1 MSEQAFRNVHV
12 SRRRMVKGAA
22 AAGVVGAAASISVFR
37 PGGETAAQSE
47 VERIAQ
53 ERGLTPEDVSAA
65 LKTYV
70 PSGKWDEFLIF
81 ASSGHAG
88 QVLVMGVPSMR
99 LLKVIAAF
107 TPEPWQGYGFSD
119 DTKAVLAGGDFQGKP
134 VTWADTHHPALSET
148 NGEYDGQYLF
158 INDKAHARLAVID
171 LRDFET
177 KQIVKNPH
185 IVSNHGGTFATP
197 NTEYIIDGSQYA
209 TPIGWEYAPLSEY
222 RDKYRGAMTFW
233 KFNRD
238 AGRLVQEE
246 SFSVELPPYW
256 QDLADAGKGPS
267 DGWMFSN
274 SLNTEMSTGGILQGL
289 PPVEAGASMR
299 DMDYMSV
306 INWRKAAEVAAG
318 GGAEDK
324 LGMRMIPMATAVQE
338 GILFQIPEPKSPHGV
353 DVTPDGKYIVIAG
366 KLDPHVTI
374 YSFEKIQA
382 AIEAGNFE
390 ADDYGVPILP
400 FDATVEAQVELGL
413 GPLHTQFDPNGY
425 AYTSLFLDSAVARWK
440 LGGEGVEDGWTLVDK
455 VPMNYNVGHI
465 TTVEGDTV
473 SPQGKYLVG
482 LNKWAIDRFF
492 PVGPLHP
499 QNFQLVDISGD
510 VGTPMQ
516 SLLDGPIG
524 LGEPHYAQTI
534 RAEKIKAWTTYP
546 EVGWDPIA
554 QAPMEGAVMPG
565 GEGVVR
571 DGAKVTVNMTLVRSH
586 FTPDIVELQAG
597 DEVTWHITNIEQ
609 AQDATH
615 GFALPGPNINLSI
628 EPGEAT
634 TFSFVADKAGTYPF
648 YCTEFCS
655 ALHLE
660 MMGYLLVSPTAGEG
674 EEAEEAGEEGEGES
688 EG

>member
-1 MSEQAFRNVHV
+1 MSQEGFRNVRV
-12 SRRRMVKGAA
+12 SRRGVVKGAA
-22 AAGVVGAAASISVFR
+22 AAGVVGAAAGISVLG
-37 PGGETAAQSE
+37 PMGETAAQSE

-70 PSGKWDEFLIF
+70 PSGRVDEYLIF
-81 ASSGHAG
+81 ASGGHSG
-88 QVLVMGVPSMR
+88 QVLVFGVPSMR
-99 LLKVIAAF
+99 LLKVIGVF
-107 TPEPWQGYGFSD
+107 TPEPWQGFGFSD
-119 DTKAVLAGGDFQGKP
+119 ETRAILAQGDFDGKP

-185 IVSNHGGTFATP
+185 IISNHGGAFATP

-209 TPIGWEYAPLSEY
+209 TPFGWEYAPLSEY
-222 RDKYRGAMTFW
+222 KDKYRGAMTFW

-238 AGRLVQEE
+238 IGRLDAAQ

-274 SLNTEMSTGGILQGL
+274 SLNTEMATGGILEGL
-289 PPVEAGASMR
+289 PPVEAGASIR
-299 DMDYMSV
+299 DMDYLTV
-306 INWRKAAEVAAG
+306 INWRKAAEVADA
-318 GGAEDK
+318 GGAEDV
-324 LGMRMIPMATAVQE
+324 LGMRMIPMATAVAE
-338 GILFQIPEPKSPHGV
+338 GILYQVPEPKSPHGV
-353 DVTPDGKYIVIAG
+353 DVTPDGQYIVVAG

-374 YSFEKIQA
+374 YSFEKIQN
-382 AIEAGNFE
+382 AIAEGQFE
-390 ADDYGVPILP
+390 PDEFGVPVLS
-400 FDATVEAQVELGL
+400 FDACMEAQVELGL
-413 GPLHTQFDPNGY
+413 GPLHTQFDNAGH
-425 AYTSLFLDSAVARWK
+425 AYTSLFLDSAIARWK
-440 LGGEGVEDGWTLVDK
+440 VGGEGVEGGWTLVDK
-455 VPMNYNVGHI
+455 IPVHYNVGHI

-473 SPQGKYLVG
+473 SPQGKFLIG

-499 QNFQLVDISGD
+499 QNFQLIDISASD
-510 VGTPMQ
+510 QPMQ
-516 SLLDGPIG
+516 LLYDAAVGI
-524 LGEPHYAQTI
+524 GEPHYAQTI
-534 RAEKIKAWTTYP
+534 RAEKIQAWTTYP
-546 EVGWDPIA
+546 EVGWDSIN
-554 QAPMEGAVMPG
+554 QAPSPVAVVPG
-565 GEGVVR
+565 NEGVVR
-571 DGAKVTVNMTLVRSH
+571 DGNKVTVNMTSVRSH

-597 DEVTWHITNIEQ
+597 DEVTWHITNIEL

-615 GFALPGPNINLSI
+615 GFAIPGPNVNLSL

-634 TFSFVADKAGTYPF
+634 TFSFVADKPGTYPF

-660 MMGYLLVSPTAGEG
+660 MMGYLLVRPAGEG
-674 EEAEEAGEEGEGES
+674 AEEGEGE
-688 EG
+688 EGAES